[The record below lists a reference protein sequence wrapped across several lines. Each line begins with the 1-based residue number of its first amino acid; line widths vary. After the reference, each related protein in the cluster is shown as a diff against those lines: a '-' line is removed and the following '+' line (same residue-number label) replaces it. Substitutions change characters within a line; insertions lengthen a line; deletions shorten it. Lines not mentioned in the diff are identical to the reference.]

1 MLETGESRSVDLRK
15 IETGLSGV
23 QFIFLIEL
31 IKLSDASRLDLQHE
45 GPKFFFALEPVL
57 SSGKPV
63 VGTSCNR
70 YLSQISISEPDSD
83 CSRNSQTRAEVP
95 IRRPVQPVKNI
106 KWSSVPKRLFH

>member
-1 MLETGESRSVDLRK
+1 MPTIWHDAERNPTFMLETGESRSVDLRK

-70 YLSQISISEPDSD
+70 YLSQIVIAPGTLKPGRK
-83 CSRNSQTRAEVP
+83 CLYAGLYNP
-95 IRRPVQPVKNI
+95 
-106 KWSSVPKRLFH
+106 